1 MGGRERC
8 RTRPRPSPDG
18 FGRQQ
23 RGRKHGA
30 RGGVARQETTCARRS
45 GAGVAVARDER
56 LLRLEIL
63 CPLRRGALSYG
74 AVDEMDVRPIYDRRP
89 GARRNSP
96 VACQCFAGRTVR
108 PAADTDCSGRK
119 RHFARRGRSD
129 GPPVG
134 RGGRRDDDRALQRR
148 HPRLGNAQRLRAV
161 GSHPRPDPLCIVCA
175 DRPVPDDSPLPRS
188 VAAGANRVHD
198 GAGVSERPCRCCS
211 ARRHRPPAKWP
222 GWRRYARSL
231 PRCASADRRR
241 FHDRCRKP

>member
-8 RTRPRPSPDG
+8 GTRPRPSPDG

-63 CPLRRGALSYG
+63 CLLRRGALSYG

-96 VACQCFAGRTVR
+96 VACQRFAGRTVR
-108 PAADTDCSGRK
+108 PAADTDRSGRK

-129 GPPVG
+129 WT
-134 RGGRRDDDRALQRR
+134 RRASRR
-148 HPRLGNAQRLRAV
+148 
-161 GSHPRPDPLCIVCA
+161 
-175 DRPVPDDSPLPRS
+175 
-188 VAAGANRVHD
+188 
-198 GAGVSERPCRCCS
+198 RPCASTASSTIGECS
-211 ARRHRPPAKWP
+211 TASRGWLPPAI
-222 GWRRYARSL
+222 
-231 PRCASADRRR
+231 
-241 FHDRCRKP
+241 